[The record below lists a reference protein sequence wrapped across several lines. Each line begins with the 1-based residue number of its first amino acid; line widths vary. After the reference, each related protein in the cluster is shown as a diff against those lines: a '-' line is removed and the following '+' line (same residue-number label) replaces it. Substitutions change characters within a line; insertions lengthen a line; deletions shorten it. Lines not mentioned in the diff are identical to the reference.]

1 MSRAVTAIL
10 GLLLV
15 GCPTPVN
22 EHPVE
27 TAASPALPVLAS
39 CEILQNWQREGDEA
53 WHRAIKSPDGT
64 YTLCGEPF
72 HRGPVEGDC
81 ILPPVTKIEN
91 GEVVD
96 NGVMVEGQTEDY
108 AHHRVVERW
117 CLDAINGG
125 INGQCSD
132 EHGWNCQDVWDKAGS
147 SPGCTAIPAR
157 RTGTCEAMWGVQ

>member
-39 CEILQNWQREGDEA
+39 CEILQNWQREGQES

-72 HRGPVEGDC
+72 HRGPVEGEC
-81 ILPPVTKIEN
+81 ILPLIE
-91 GEVVD
+91 D
-96 NGVMVEGQTEDY
+96 AVMVEGQTEDY
-108 AHHRVVERW
+108 AHHRVAERW
-117 CLDAINGG
+117 CLDAINGEVQG
-125 INGQCSD
+125 ECSKK
-132 EHGWNCQDVWDKAGS
+132 HGWNCQNVWDKAGN

-157 RTGTCEAMWGVQ
+157 RAGTCEAMWGIK

>member
-1 MSRAVTAIL
+1 MNRLMLIVC
-10 GLLLV
+10 GVLLV
-15 GCPTPVN
+15 GCP
-22 EHPVE
+22 E
-27 TAASPALPVLAS
+27 TKEVKTISVPALAS

-72 HRGPVEGDC
+72 HRGPVEGEC
-81 ILPPVTKIEN
+81 ILPPVTKIVN

-108 AHHRVVERW
+108 AHHRVAEQW
-117 CLDAINGG
+117 CLDAINGEVRVECE
-125 INGQCSD
+125 N
-132 EHGWNCQDVWDKAGS
+132 GWNCQDVWDKAGN